1 MTVEIEKVFALFKLF
16 YNEVD
21 ADEFLPVVTIAAER
35 TEKRLVCGDDCDCTA
50 VYYLA
55 AAEALCC
62 ALEIKAARE
71 RLALTRTGAV
81 PQEQDYSARLD
92 YARQL
97 YRSYE
102 AACAGVIRDDSFI
115 FIRMR

>member
-1 MTVEIEKVFALFKLF
+1 VTLEIEKVFALFKLF
-16 YNEVD
+16 YNEAD
-21 ADEFLPVVTIAAER
+21 ADEFLPVVTIAARR
-35 TEKRLVCGDDCDCTA
+35 TGNRIVCDEECDCTA

-62 ALEIKAARE
+62 TLEIKAARE

-81 PQEQDYSARLD
+81 SQEQDYSARLD
-92 YARQL
+92 CARQL
-97 YRSYE
+97 LREYE